1 MTGVSSRHA
10 PSFYAAT
17 VEAPPPRPALAG
29 TAVADVCIVGGGF
42 TGLNAAITLA
52 EAGRKVVLLEQNLV
66 GWGASGRNGG
76 QLHTGQRR
84 DQVYLEQ
91 AYGEET
97 ARRLWELAEEAK
109 ALVLERIH
117 RFGIECDWMPG
128 LIHAAHKARFVGEEY
143 DYAEKLS
150 RDYGYERIDLLDRD
164 QLAAAIGT
172 DVYFGGIRDRGAGHL
187 HPLKLALGLA
197 RAAEEMGVKIH
208 EASPATA
215 LRRRD
220 GLLHVET
227 ANGTVH
233 AGDVLLA
240 GNGYLAGLQSELDA
254 TVMPIHNYI
263 LATAPFDRGQAD
275 ALIPGREAV
284 ADTRFVVHY
293 WRLTKD
299 RRLLFGGGET
309 YSPDFPAD
317 ITGLVRRHMLK
328 IYPQL
333 GGVKVDYAWGGTLA
347 VTRTRMPYLRRVEP
361 NLYVA
366 AGFSG
371 QGVSIAGFSG
381 HLAAMAMLGEGDDF
395 DVMQSLSTPKFPGG
409 RLLRW
414 PLMVLAM
421 SWFAL
426 RDRL

>member
-1 MTGVSSRHA
+1 MTGVISRHA

-17 VEAPPPRPALAG
+17 VEGAPARPALAG
-29 TAVADVCIVGGGF
+29 TSIADVCIVGGGF

-52 EAGRKVVLLEQNLV
+52 EAGRKVVLLEQNLI

-84 DQVYLEQ
+84 DQAHLEQ
-91 AYGEET
+91 AYGKEK
-97 ARRLWELAEEAK
+97 ARKLWELSEEAK
-109 ALVLERIH
+109 SLVLERID
-117 RFGIECDWMPG
+117 RFRIDCDWMPG
-128 LIHAAHKARFVGEEY
+128 LIHAAHKARFVGDEY

-164 QLAAAIGT
+164 ALAAAIGT

-197 RAAEEMGVKIH
+197 RAAEEAGATIH
-208 EASPATA
+208 EATAATA
-215 LRRRD
+215 LKRKD
-220 GLLHVET
+220 GMMHVET
-227 ANGTVH
+227 PNGIVH
-233 AGDVLLA
+233 AKDVLLA
-240 GNGYLAGLQSELDA
+240 GNGYLAGLEGELDA

-263 LATAPFDRGQAD
+263 LTTAPFSEREAD

-333 GGVKVDYAWGGTLA
+333 DGVKVDYAWGGTLA
-347 VTRTRMPYLRRVEP
+347 VTRTRMPYLRRTEP

-381 HLAAMAMLGEGDDF
+381 HLAAKAMLGDGGDF
-395 DVMQSLSTPKFPGG
+395 DVMQSLPTPRFPGG